1 MPDQYG
7 LDRQDDN
14 GTYLEGPLE
23 GQTSVTVLIGKE
35 QTQWLRHAAQDI
47 GYSFGEL
54 VRIAAETAALGH
66 AKNNNLI

>member
-23 GQTSVTVLIGKE
+23 GQTSVCVLISVE
-35 QTQWLRHAAQDI
+35 ATRWLRHATQEV
-47 GYSFGEL
+47 GYPFDEL
-54 VRIAAETAALGH
+54 VRISAEEAALGH
-66 AKNNNLI
+66 AKSNNLI